1 MNLEDLGNLGE
12 FVSAIAVV
20 VSLLYVAAQIRQ
32 NTSAV
37 RSTSH
42 QAVLDA
48 AQRLS
53 TTLMQHPEVA
63 SLVIKANREYGSLTL
78 EERIRFLAYADQYFG
93 TWQAAFLNHDRS
105 LIDSDT
111 WRSMDAVSV
120 RHLGPALRE
129 FWQKERGGY
138 VQAFQAHVDGSV

>member
-20 VSLLYVAAQIRQ
+20 VSLLYVATQIRQ

-63 SLVIKANREYGSLTL
+63 SLVIKANREYGPPFS
-78 EERIRFLAYADQYFG
+78 
-93 TWQAAFLNHDRS
+93 
-105 LIDSDT
+105 
-111 WRSMDAVSV
+111 
-120 RHLGPALRE
+120 
-129 FWQKERGGY
+129 
-138 VQAFQAHVDGSV
+138 